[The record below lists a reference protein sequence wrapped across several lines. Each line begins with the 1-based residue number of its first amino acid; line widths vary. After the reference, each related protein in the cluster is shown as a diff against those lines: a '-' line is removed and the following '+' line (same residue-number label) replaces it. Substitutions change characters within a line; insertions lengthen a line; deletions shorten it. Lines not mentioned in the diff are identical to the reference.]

1 MGGFLH
7 GRIIDHWRCRRL
19 VWLSQKVKNLK
30 APTLKK
36 KFEKRLYDSEPIT
49 PIHNPPKKPGGY
61 GRVSEAEQ
69 RFFTD
74 FNEFADVVNWWLADE
89 FNKSRW
95 RLQELPDADRSLNV
109 NFDAGPMP
117 GRCYALFFNQVKSGR
132 LEIADAYGYS
142 AENPKIHTNIE
153 IDNPRLL
160 GIDDIMS
167 VVGAVELHVTDS
179 QTERIQADQ
188 SVHFALTKTLWDNYR
203 ISQFSK
209 LDLGQD
215 WGELLVNFEGTASF
229 YIGRRQAWL
238 QERAQKATATRP
250 IDTWRPERTGS
261 PPPAKA
267 AKAAARNF
275 EGGGQSVLMPH
286 AKHQSSS
293 GVRLSMAHCS

>member
-1 MGGFLH
+1 LALAKGEE
-7 GRIIDHWRCRRL
+7 
-19 VWLSQKVKNLK
+19 SQGANIKN
-30 APTLKK
+30 
-36 KFEKRLYDSEPIT
+36 
-49 PIHNPPKKPGGY
+49 
-61 GRVSEAEQ
+61 
-69 RFFTD
+69 
-74 FNEFADVVNWWLADE
+74 
-89 FNKSRW
+89 
-95 RLQELPDADRSLNV
+95 ADRSLNV

-132 LEIADAYGYS
+132 LEIAEAYGYS

-167 VVGAVELHVTDS
+167 VVGAVQLHVTDS

-215 WGELLVNFEGTASF
+215 WGELLVSFEGTASF

-250 IDTWRPERTGS
+250 IDTWRPERPGS

-267 AKAAARNF
+267 AKAGARNF
-275 EGGGQSVLMPH
+275 ERGSVSASAPRKTPIKLWRAALYGALFMIAVRALH
-286 AKHQSSS
+286 AATSTDPFIPAGPNSIAEFLGYLS
-293 GVRLSMAHCS
+293 VGVFLFVGIAYINDRLLARPAS